1 MRPRLAAWLG
11 LVPRQA
17 TTGGKPKLLGIGKRG
32 NVYLRRLRVYG
43 ARKALHH
50 LAKTDSGLGGWLQ
63 GLLARRHHNVVV
75 IALANKLARIAWAVL
90 ARGRRYEAAH
100 LAAG

>member
-1 MRPRLAAWLG
+1 MFGRRLAGLG
-11 LVPRQA
+11 ATPGHDGRQA
-17 TTGGKPKLLGIGKRG
+17 EALGIGKRG
-32 NVYLRRLRVYG
+32 NVYLRRLLVYG
-43 ARKALHH
+43 ARAALHH

-90 ARGRRYEAAH
+90 ARGRRYKAAH